1 MLSCRLCELHL
12 QIFPSYA
19 NSFVVF
25 RVCPLNL
32 TAHITRPLNGAQNI
46 CYCAVFRGL
55 LFTSYTAARM
65 PAKPPGTFAV
75 SVGLL
80 ALRPELAI
88 IWRRELYDLIFA
100 HNVSRDLSDMVEL
113 CPLFHS

>member
-1 MLSCRLCELHL
+1 MLSCRLRELHL

-55 LFTSYTAARM
+55 LITSCIAVRTLT
-65 PAKPPGTFAV
+65 KPPGAFAV
-75 SVGLL
+75 SVGLM
-80 ALRPELAI
+80 ALRGELAV
-88 IWRRELYDLIFA
+88 IWRRELYDLIFT